1 MVVTFINSKVRGQR
15 KGKTV
20 ARYGQSFKSKAV
32 ARLLPPESAAVELV
46 ALQVGVGAG
55 TLGRWQAELLSGPA
69 RGRAQTAATRLDAVI
84 TTASMNETA
93 KSAWCRE
100 QGVYAAELAQ
110 WLASATASLVD
121 PSKASVRAQAKP
133 QESRRIKELE
143 RNLLRKDRAL
153 AETLALLVLSKKVD
167 AIFNKGEDA

>member
-1 MVVTFINSKVRGQR
+1 M
-15 KGKTV
+15 
-20 ARYGQSFKSKAV
+20 

-46 ALQVGVGAG
+46 ALQVGVGAA
-55 TLGRWQAELLSGPA
+55 TLERWQAELLSGPA
-69 RGRAQTAATRLDAVI
+69 HGRAQTAAARLDAVI

-110 WLASATASLVD
+110 WLASATASLAD
-121 PSKASVRAQAKP
+121 PSKASVRPQAKP